1 MRRAAWL
8 VVFAL
13 GVARS
18 TATTSTRRDRFLQE
32 VRDGVVGVTLHEPR
46 DRARDMA
53 TVDLDEVDKD

>member
-18 TATTSTRRDRFLQE
+18 TSTRRDRFLQE